1 MANCVNINTKEF
13 KSLRVQTGLSIPV
26 LQAKVSLWQD
36 VNGLEKFPTKED
48 VFSFTPLSKRLGI
61 YKKKLSKFQTNLVKK
76 RIETYNKK
84 NDSKVFV
91 TFEQQGQADE
101 YTWEITRGGV
111 PVTSEKPRKE
121 EVLSLF
127 KDMELSSLLET
138 TKDRELERQ
147 QIEESKWQVDE
158 AIDNYF
164 NNEKR
169 QVEKSRKEQ
178 LDFLNQEFGQDQTLS
193 EEELNRIDVVN
204 AKHDLQQEVLERT
217 RQDRLETKL
226 EERKENPNFQEEII
240 DEAINTNP
248 TLTAASFFTPNYD
261 TYLKDKQA
269 LLKKVEKALAKLYT
283 ISGKNKTASTISNI
297 NKLNNL
303 KTSLQEEIT
312 KFEKGSVT
320 ESVLEEFFNK
330 DIETINT
337 LLDTNDF
344 DNLYLAQ
351 DLLDFLNTNL
361 NIVNSNSMFNGID
374 EQDSLMKTINNI
386 IVQKVK
392 LERKLDNTYDK
403 VYLNLLDKHY
413 VSFKRLSKYKGMTL
427 PQIRETL
434 LNELRDASIFS
445 NEALSIDK
453 NLSTKADVTRQLARL
468 ELELEQEREKLL
480 ITPAINKIN
489 NILEKGQQ
497 ELKRLGKVTRVL
509 GKNIYNYDFF
519 FQRDSSQNKNY
530 RLINKFSNDW
540 FDYKQGI
547 NSVYNKKMA
556 EATDAKERNLVLT
569 EQYNEIN
576 SNADFV
582 NFTLLHDI
590 FTDNSLD
597 RFKGGNSASASA
609 YKNSLISKIGK
620 ENYDDLINEQRTK
633 LQLFLEKRDELVNKK
648 LTSLGLND
656 YQSLSQTEKDK
667 LKIAI
672 DTIDPLLF
680 ADSHFNN
687 NTNKVPVLL
696 GTQNIEF
703 PAKLTYTSIIPKNAE
718 YFNSDF
724 NVIEQNPVLYE
735 MYQAFKEA
743 NDVIKDGLL
752 GTGIDLERG
761 QLMHSRKNFRETL
774 MDKSFAELAKNG
786 LGHLLN
792 IKAYYENLSQF
803 LKDIASV
810 KTDTEKNSK
819 EIKISGQLI
828 TAERIAN
835 REYRNTVTELK
846 NILNRNLQDISP
858 INWNSLPSNIQKEIL
873 ELLDK
878 DNIDDILTKGIFKVK
893 DLKKYAIDN
902 VVAQQSMN
910 LPLLLKANLDLV
922 SEHKARV
929 NSKNTISV
937 LLNRINKKNQ
947 ESGTQEGK
955 GAVKLEHWVRKN
967 IYNQNINNVQWGNIT
982 EKIRGEDTYNKYNGE
997 LRRKYYKNF
1006 SPAEKK
1012 LFDSYTKRIKNINTQ
1027 LEDPFLDAS
1036 VFDKLNKEKES
1047 LENSIILMGK
1057 DYTVGSIAESVLI
1070 KLPFLAG
1077 LAWNQVAPL
1086 KNFLNGMV
1094 MVLNRDGQFWEE
1106 GNANIAMNFVLGHPL
1121 KSLGNKFSLNNHQEE
1136 WKKAVLFIQGL
1147 RVIEDQT
1154 SELQRGEEENSKI
1167 LSTGTFFTDGMYLTK
1182 KVEWINQSVSLMAR
1196 AQDVMIEHP
1205 TQKNSDGSPYTI
1217 KMFDG
1222 QQFEAHEIVE
1232 GQLVLKPEWRSPE
1245 NISNFEKMDSEQM
1258 LLWKVENK
1266 RVNASLN
1273 GDYSQEGSVMG
1284 KRTTLGRVLFQFKT
1298 WVSQFLYD
1306 RFAYKQTDLALGIE
1320 HSGYYVGPIM
1330 NPKTRSSAIATF
1342 ISKSALAGLVTAN
1355 FAGGAAIAIPALAI
1369 GYMAYKIRKN
1379 RRESLS
1385 PLHSVTK
1392 QGTWNQTKYV
1402 GYNLT
1407 LGLGITTSNIVTG
1420 VLTGKNYIPQ
1430 VVTDF
1435 EKTMQSEEDKQ
1446 NFKNLQ
1452 LLTKSLQANMMTT
1465 IVSMLFMALRG
1476 TDKDDDEKNK
1486 EQDTWYIN
1494 MILNLAS
1501 NVYSENNFAD
1511 NPLLMYQSLIE
1522 KQGANSLVD
1531 NAVKLSLYFT
1541 HLEKDRIQ
1549 SGENEGDSR
1558 TWRQAK
1564 KMFLPMMI
1572 RNIDKIGTKDYLLGY
1587 ESLVGKYYKQ
1597 DSPFEEFFDSD
1608 LKRELS
1614 KRRAKRADV
1623 KEEIRKEVEKFY
1635 DIPDTKRAEALLNEK
1650 AISGYQNDNVKIEG
1664 VPEINKSNYDENEN
1678 LIE

>member
-1 MANCVNINTKEF
+1 MDCNILTHKESKLNFIDTLKKEGYIGKTRELDLSKKDKFDNYIKDMILSLNKGYGLSLNSLYNIETTELDRQPYNKVYNERIVPNESAFNQIDEARKKLGIYESKESFGFYTKKKNRELEKQQMEEDKWKKDDSIDNNINT
-13 KSLRVQTGLSIPV
+13 
-26 LQAKVSLWQD
+26 
-36 VNGLEKFPTKED
+36 
-48 VFSFTPLSKRLGI
+48 
-61 YKKKLSKFQTNLVKK
+61 Y
-76 RIETYNKK
+76 
-84 NDSKVFV
+84 
-91 TFEQQGQADE
+91 FEN
-101 YTWEITRGGV
+101 
-111 PVTSEKPRKE
+111 
-121 EVLSLF
+121 
-127 KDMELSSLLET
+127 
-138 TKDRELERQ
+138 
-147 QIEESKWQVDE
+147 ESKE
-158 AIDNYF
+158 I
-164 NNEKR
+164 
-169 QVEKSRKEQ
+169 EKSRTEQVKTLKE
-178 LDFLNQEFGQDQTLS
+178 EFENREELT
-193 EEELNRIDVVN
+193 EEELNRIDVVE

-217 RQDRLETKL
+217 KQDRLETKL
-226 EERKENPNFQEEII
+226 EERRENPNFQEEVI
-240 DEAINTNP
+240 DESINNNP

-303 KTSLQEEIT
+303 KNSLQEEII

-351 DLLDFLNTNL
+351 DLLDFLDTNL
-361 NIVNSNSMFNGID
+361 NIVNSNSMFSGID
-374 EQDSLMKTINNI
+374 EQNSLMKTINNI
-386 IVQKVK
+386 TVQKIE
-392 LERKLDNTYDK
+392 LERKLSNTYDK
-403 VYLNLLDKHY
+403 VYLSLLEKHY

-453 NLSTKADVTRQLARL
+453 NLTTKADVTRQLARL
-468 ELELEQEREKLL
+468 ELELEQEKEKLL

-497 ELKRLGKVTRVL
+497 ELKRLGRVTRVL
-509 GKNIYNYDFF
+509 GKNIYNYDLF

-597 RFKGGNSASASA
+597 RFKGGDSASASA
-609 YKNSLISKIGK
+609 YKDSLINKIGK

-648 LTSLGLND
+648 LTSLGLSD
-656 YQSLSQTEKDK
+656 YQSLPQTEKDK

-696 GTQNIEF
+696 GTQTIEF

-718 YFNSDF
+718 YYNSDF
-724 NVIEQNPVLYE
+724 DVIEQNPILYE

-743 NDVIKDGLL
+743 NDIIKDGLL
-752 GTGIDLERG
+752 GTGIDLEKG

-792 IKAYYENLSQF
+792 IKAYYENLTQF
-803 LKDIASV
+803 FKDTASV
-810 KTDTEKNSK
+810 KTDVEKNSK

-835 REYRNTVTELK
+835 REYKNIVTELK
-846 NILNRNLQDISP
+846 NILNRNLQDTSP
-858 INWNSLPSNIQKEIL
+858 INWTGLSPKIQKKIL
-873 ELLDK
+873 DLLDR
-878 DNIDDILTKGIFKVK
+878 DTIDDILNKGTFKVR

-902 VVAQQSMN
+902 VIAQQSMN

-937 LLNRINKKNQ
+937 LLNRVNKKNQ

-997 LRRKYYKNF
+997 LRQKYYKNF
-1006 SPAEKK
+1006 SLAEKK

-1027 LEDPFLDAS
+1027 LEDPFLDSS
-1036 VFDKLNKEKES
+1036 VFDKLNKERES

-1057 DYTVGSIAESVLI
+1057 DYTVGSIAESILI

-1106 GNANIAMNFVLGHPL
+1106 GNANIAMNFILGHPL

-1182 KVEWINQSVSLMAR
+1182 KVEWINQSVSLMSR
-1196 AQDVMIEHP
+1196 AQDVKIEHP
-1205 TQKNSDGSPYTI
+1205 TKKNTDGTPYTV

-1232 GQLVLKPEWRSPE
+1232 GQLVLKPEWRNPE

-1273 GDYSQEGSVMG
+1273 GDYSQEGSVMA
-1284 KRTTLGRVLFQFKT
+1284 KRSTLGRILFQFKT

-1330 NPKTRSSAIATF
+1330 NTKTRSAAIATF
-1342 ISKSALAGLVTAN
+1342 ISKSAVAGLVTAN
-1355 FAGGAAIAIPALAI
+1355 FAGGAAIAIPALAML
-1369 GYMAYKIRKN
+1369 YMAHKIRKN

-1407 LGLGITTSNIVTG
+1407 LGLGITTTNIVTG
-1420 VLTGKNYIPQ
+1420 VLTGKNYIPK

-1531 NAVKLSLYFT
+1531 NAVKLSLYFS
-1541 HLEKDRIQ
+1541 HLEKDKIQ

-1558 TWRQAK
+1558 TWKQAK
-1564 KMFLPMMI
+1564 KMFFPMMI

-1608 LKRELS
+1608 LKKEVS
-1614 KRRAKRADV
+1614 KRKDKRADV
-1623 KEEIRKEVEKFY
+1623 KEKIRQEVEKDY
-1635 DIPDTKRAEALLNEK
+1635 EIPDTKRAEALLNAK
-1650 AISGYQNDNVKIEG
+1650 AISGYQNDEVTIEG
-1664 VPEINKSNYDENEN
+1664 VPEINRSNYDENEN
-1678 LIE
+1678 LIEK